1 MVKHRG
7 VRTKFA
13 EKMSV
18 LFDVTDTLLSKT
30 THVRLGINTYKTRK
44 KAIPLVPSEAASSL
58 VFAAK
63 ISFCIRLVDSVRG
76 CLNT

>member
-18 LFDVTDTLLSKT
+18 LFDVTDTLLIKT
-30 THVRLGINTYKTRK
+30 THVRLGINTYKTHK
-44 KAIPLVPSEAASSL
+44 KAIPLVSSEAVSSI
-58 VFAAK
+58 VFTAK
-63 ISFCIRLVDSVRG
+63 ISFCMHFVDFVRG
-76 CLNT
+76 CLNK